1 MEKTRLI
8 CGQDPLKHGLK
19 LQYPP
24 PDIIFDSP
32 IVFSLKNPLKIGT
45 RYFPEAQDAEDHSFF
60 GTALLLLTLF
70 FWPLL
75 LLKEMCF
82 DLFLLFQVIQNHSIL
97 YSLSI

>member
-45 RYFPEAQDAEDHSFF
+45 RYFPEAQDAEDHSFL
-60 GTALLLLTLF
+60 ALPYYFSL
-70 FWPLL
+70 
-75 LLKEMCF
+75 CF
-82 DLFLLFQVIQNHSIL
+82 SGL
-97 YSLSI
+97 YYF